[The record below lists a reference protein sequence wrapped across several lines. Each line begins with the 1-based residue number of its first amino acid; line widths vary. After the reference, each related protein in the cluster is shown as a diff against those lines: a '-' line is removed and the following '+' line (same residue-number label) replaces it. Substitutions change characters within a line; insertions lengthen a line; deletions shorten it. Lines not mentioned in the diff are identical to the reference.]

1 MRLALV
7 RTSLL
12 LSMLALSACG
22 QPSAAGPPA
31 KVQVSPV
38 TSPSIDPRAQ
48 PAVEAALRDA
58 AVQAGVA
65 AADLRVEQAEAVEW
79 PDASLGCPR
88 AGAMYAQVVTPGFR
102 IVIAGGGKR
111 FEYHADERGRD
122 VLCSQS

>member
-12 LSMLALSACG
+12 LSMLTLSACG

-31 KVQVSPV
+31 KVEVSPV
-38 TSPSIDPRAQ
+38 TSPSVDPKAQ

-58 AVQAGVA
+58 APQAGVA
-65 AADLRVEQAEAVEW
+65 PADLRVEQVQATEW
-79 PDASLGCPR
+79 RDASLGCPR
-88 AGAMYAQVVTPGFR
+88 AGAMYAQVLTPGFM
-102 IVIAGGGKR
+102 IVISGGGKQ
-111 FEYHADERGRD
+111 FEYHADERGRV